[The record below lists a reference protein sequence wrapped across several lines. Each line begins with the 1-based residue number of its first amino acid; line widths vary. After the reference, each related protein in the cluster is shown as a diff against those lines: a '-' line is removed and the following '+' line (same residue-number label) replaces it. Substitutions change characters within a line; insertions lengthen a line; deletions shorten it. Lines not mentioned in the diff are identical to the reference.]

1 MKLLEALK
9 TLWLVIQNRR
19 SKIENR
25 YNALAMSFWDFG
37 RFLASVA
44 CEKCPTVEVSFKFLF
59 KFFEQAIW
67 LEGGAMLSTS
77 AARSAAKWVRAA

>member
-1 MKLLEALK
+1 MEPRMKLLEALK

-19 SKIENR
+19 SKIKNR

-59 KFFEQAIW
+59 KFLNRLFGW
-67 LEGGAMLSTS
+67 
-77 AARSAAKWVRAA
+77 RAERC